1 MLLTAEQ
8 AGSLIYRRSQGDL
21 VMEKSEYEELK
32 EEMRLLKERVAALEE
47 AIDAILAPED
57 LQAIREAHEDL
68 KQGKTISLED
78 VRKKYF

>member
-1 MLLTAEQ
+1 MTTEQ
-8 AGSLIYRRSQGDL
+8 AASLIYRRLHGDL

-57 LQAIREAHEDL
+57 LQAIQEAHQDL
-68 KQGKTISLED
+68 KQGKTVSLED